1 MERLEGSLVENFIGS
16 ITRNLEPYPKV
27 AETLLKI
34 YGITPSM
41 SKDEAVFAILNFST
55 DIGMV
60 APTLTYAKGWLG
72 EAFVYFFNEPNPW
85 EGRFKG
91 HSSHILDVAF
101 LFQNYSAHL
110 SAAQKESSTRFAADV
125 IKFVNG
131 KAPWTAFDE
140 KSLSVRVYG
149 PSETENRAVV
159 LEVEGNQTEL
169 TKRRGDIFQFATEPG
184 LDVISNAFGLF
195 LAAR

>member
-1 MERLEGSLVENFIGS
+1 
-16 ITRNLEPYPKV
+16 V

-34 YGITPSM
+34 YGITTSI

-60 APTLTYAKGWLG
+60 APTLTYAKGWPG

-101 LFQNYSAHL
+101 LFQNYSEHL
-110 SAAQKESSTRFAADV
+110 SAAQKESSRRFAADV
-125 IKFVNG
+125 IKFVDG

-140 KSLSVRVYG
+140 KSPSASVYG
-149 PSETENRAVV
+149 PSDTENRAVV
-159 LEVEGNQTEL
+159 LEVEENQPEL
-169 TKRRGDIFQFATEPG
+169 TKRRGDILKFATEPG
-184 LDVISNAFGLF
+184 SDVISNAFGLF
-195 LAAR
+195 IAGR